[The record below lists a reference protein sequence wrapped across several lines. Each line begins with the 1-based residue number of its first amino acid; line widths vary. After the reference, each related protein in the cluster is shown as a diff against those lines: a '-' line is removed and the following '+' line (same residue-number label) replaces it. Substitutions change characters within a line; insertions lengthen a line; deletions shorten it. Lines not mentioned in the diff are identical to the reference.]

1 MKVGIDARFLTHPQ
15 RGGFK
20 TYTSSVV
27 SSLVEAGSDCRFV
40 LYTDRPLRQR
50 APLPANFSVSPVTG
64 RNAVIREQLLL
75 PAVMERDE
83 IDAAHFLCN
92 TAPILFH
99 RTMVVTIHDTIA
111 LREKP
116 DRSTCM
122 NRRQRLLR
130 SYWRAVIPRCARRA
144 DLVITDSG
152 YVRDDLHARLGIPA
166 EKLRVVP
173 LPIDPAFSQESS
185 GCPPAGIAPGSSF
198 ILAFAS
204 ADGRK
209 NHATAIDAYDV
220 VAPEFPNLKLALVC
234 SHPQVRDGIKRPHD
248 SGVIPVGPVSFQEL
262 IWLYRNAL
270 ALVFPS
276 FDEGF
281 GLPPLEAMAC
291 GTPVVVSKAGSLP
304 EVAGDC
310 AVFAD
315 PCDAAAVAEGLKL
328 VLMDGDLRSGL
339 VSAGREHAARFSR
352 ENVGRELI
360 AAYSQAASGVP
371 ASPAPA

>member
-20 TYTSSVV
+20 TYTNSVV
-27 SSLVEAGSDCRFV
+27 SSLVQSGSDCRFV
-40 LYTDRPLRQR
+40 LYTDRPLRR
-50 APLPANFSVSPVTG
+50 NTPLPANFSVSPVSG

-83 IDAAHFLCN
+83 IDAAHFPCN

-144 DLVITDSG
+144 DLVIADSG
-152 YVRDDLHARLGIPA
+152 YVRDDLQARLGIPA

-173 LPIDPAFSQESS
+173 LPIDPAFSVESRC
-185 GCPPAGIAPGSSF
+185 CPPEAIAPGSSF

-209 NHATAIDAYDV
+209 NHATTIEAYDAV
-220 VAPEFPNLKLALVC
+220 TSEFPHLKLALVC
-234 SHPQVRDGIKRPHD
+234 SHPQLRDGISRPHG
-248 SGVIPVGPVSFQEL
+248 SGVIPIGPVSFQEL
-262 IWLYRNAL
+262 VWLYRNAL

-304 EVAGDC
+304 EVVGDC
-310 AVFAD
+310 AIFAD
-315 PCDAAAVAEGLKL
+315 PCDAPAVAEALKL
-328 VLMDGDLRSGL
+328 VLRDDNLRSGL
-339 VSAGREHAARFSR
+339 VSAGRERAARFSR

-360 AAYSQAASGVP
+360 AAYSQAARGVS
-371 ASPAPA
+371 ASPAAA